1 MRRGQKRG
9 KAVIGLSDLNNS
21 VKIDSSPKKDAS
33 TEKPRKPKIKCSK
46 TEFQGK
52 LSHAS
57 PNARITRYYHSQ
69 NNINSQ
75 LPTASTISLRS
86 TVNRRPNSS
95 AASNE
100 IDDSPLTQEDCKLK
114 TEKQDSPERALLESF
129 EKLPFESSKKD
140 ISVSSSNTPNRPTF
154 LTHKKSVKSKR
165 KLQYQASKPLL
176 PPLGESKKC
185 NNNHKLTEYFPV
197 RRSARRT
204 KKVVLEEKQRHLEEA
219 VVSKSEDGLEIRMF
233 PGKGRGIVTT
243 RSFNR
248 GEFVVEYAGELITY
262 EEAKKR
268 EQVYANDQNTGC
280 YMYYFKHNNGR
291 YCVDATPES
300 DRLGRL
306 VNHSRFGNLMTKT
319 VVVDNQPHLV
329 LIAKDDIQS
338 GDEITYD
345 YGDRSKESLYYHP
358 WLAS

>member
-1 MRRGQKRG
+1 MVSLIVLYYALFHSILDCALQLWGHVSDCQKVFIMQKR
-9 KAVIGLSDLNNS
+9 AVRI
-21 VKIDSSPKKDAS
+21 ITSSG
-33 TEKPRKPKIKCSK
+33 IK
-46 TEFQGK
+46 T
-52 LSHAS
+52 
-57 PNARITRYYHSQ
+57 
-69 NNINSQ
+69 
-75 LPTASTISLRS
+75 
-86 TVNRRPNSS
+86 
-95 AASNE
+95 
-100 IDDSPLTQEDCKLK
+100 
-114 TEKQDSPERALLESF
+114 
-129 EKLPFESSKKD
+129 
-140 ISVSSSNTPNRPTF
+140 
-154 LTHKKSVKSKR
+154 
-165 KLQYQASKPLL
+165 LL